1 MYPAYNTNGLA
12 FHPLEDALSLIAD
25 EGFRGVGLTLDH
37 HHLDPRDRAAAVR
50 AAERVRATLH
60 RLGLRATIET
70 GARFILD
77 PRRKHQPTLISADPA
92 ARARRIELLETAVLV
107 GEALSAECVSLWSGA
122 ADDAATATVLH
133 ARLATGLR
141 GLLEVAEPRG
151 VRLAFEPEPGMFVE
165 TMAQYERLVATIDHP
180 LFGLTLDVNH
190 VHCLADGE
198 FAEHVRRHADRL
210 WNVHVSDARRGVH
223 EHLLPG
229 EGEVDFQA
237 IRAALK
243 EIAYAGPFQLE
254 LSRHSHD
261 AVNVMRA
268 ALKRLGA

>member
-12 FHPLEDALSLIAD
+12 FHSLEDALSLIAD

-37 HHLDPRDRAAAVR
+37 HHLDPRDRAVALR
-50 AAERVRATLH
+50 AAERVRATLK

-77 PRRKHQPTLISADPA
+77 PRRKHQPTLISADPG
-92 ARARRIELLETAVLV
+92 ARARRIEFLETAVLV
-107 GEALSAECVSLWSGA
+107 GESLGAGCVSLWSGA
-122 ADDAATATVLH
+122 ADDAAPASELES
-133 ARLATGLR
+133 RLEAALR
-141 GLLEVAEPRG
+141 ALLEFAEPRG

-165 TMAQYERLVATIDHP
+165 TMAHYQRLASAIEHP

-190 VHCLADGE
+190 VHCLADGD
-198 FAEHVRRHADRL
+198 FAEHARRHAGRL

-223 EHLLPG
+223 EHLVPG
-229 EGEVDFQA
+229 DGEVDFSA
-237 IRAALK
+237 IRAALE
-243 EIAYAGPFQLE
+243 EISYAGPLQLE

-261 AVNVMRA
+261 AVSVMRR
-268 ALKRLGA
+268 ALERLDA